1 MKRETKERIPHEGK
15 DAVPVRPVHAA
26 RAPSD
31 RLPRPGAGPTATQTP
46 PVEHEPITMMSGGK
60 DSSGFIAYVKSV
72 YPEISIQLVPHR
84 DANPPVHV

>member
-1 MKRETKERIPHEGK
+1 
-15 DAVPVRPVHAA
+15 
-26 RAPSD
+26 
-31 RLPRPGAGPTATQTP
+31 
-46 PVEHEPITMMSGGK
+46 MMSGGK

>member
-1 MKRETKERIPHEGK
+1 MKTKTLCPS
-15 DAVPVRPVHAA
+15 VPC
-26 RAPSD
+26 AP
-31 RLPRPGAGPTATQTP
+31 LLPLLTVCPRPDAGPTATQTP
-46 PVEHEPITMMSGGK
+46 PAEHEPIALMSGGK